1 MIILVGLAVDLGGKV
16 GAQQRAQDVARQAA
30 RAGGQ
35 QLQAAGAVR
44 GDGVTVDPYAAQR
57 AARTY
62 LAGSGMTG
70 TATVVDGQTVHV
82 TTTATYE
89 CTFLGIIGLS
99 SFTVHG
105 TADSRTTRSVDGVE
119 Q

>member
-1 MIILVGLAVDLGGKV
+1 MVNLDGLK
-16 GAQQRAQDVARQAA
+16 
-30 RAGGQ
+30 
-35 QLQAAGAVR
+35 
-44 GDGVTVDPYAAQR
+44 
-57 AARTY
+57 
-62 LAGSGMTG
+62 M
-70 TATVVDGQTVHV
+70 HV